1 MTTAAPRPSAPARP
15 DDSHPTTARPAAP
28 APVLLGIDLGGTKI
42 AGIAIDRQSGRTLA
56 HMRVP
61 TPRDD
66 YAGTLAAIG
75 DLAARLEQTAG
86 ITPAGI
92 APTGMLPIGIGIPG
106 AISPKTGLVKNA
118 NSLWLNDRPLDRD
131 LAAASGRAVRLAND
145 ANCLAVSEASDGAAA
160 GAGVVFAVI
169 LGTGVG
175 GGIAIQGRVH
185 HGADAI
191 AGEWGHVPMP
201 WAQPWSRTA
210 GAAPPPDADR
220 VPELPGPACYCGR
233 SGCIE
238 TLLSGPGLAG
248 DAARLRGQDE
258 SSALACRSAEAVIA
272 DARRGDEM
280 AIAAIIRWRHRL
292 GRALAMVINLLD
304 PDAIVIGGGLSQVPE
319 LMDAM
324 TRDPTPLIG
333 PWLFSDRVR
342 TPVVVARHGDDSG
355 VRGAARLWDVAR

>member
-1 MTTAAPRPSAPARP
+1 MTTAAPPPPAPDRP
-15 DDSHPTTARPAAP
+15 DDDHTTGTHATTP

-42 AGIAIDRQSGRTLA
+42 AGIAIDRVSGRTMA
-56 HMRVP
+56 HIRVP

-66 YAGTLAAIG
+66 YAGTLAAIS
-75 DLAARLEQTAG
+75 DLAMRLEQAAG
-86 ITPAGI
+86 ITSTRG
-92 APTGMLPIGIGIPG
+92 LPIGIGVPG

-118 NSLWLNDRPLDRD
+118 NSLWLNGRPLDRD
-131 LAAASGRAVRLAND
+131 LAQASGRAVRLAND

-160 GAGVVFAVI
+160 GAGVVFAAI

-185 HGADAI
+185 NGADAI
-191 AGEWGHVPMP
+191 AGEWGHCPMP
-201 WAQPWSRTA
+201 WAQPWSRAA
-210 GAAPPPDADR
+210 GAPPPPEADR
-220 VPELPGPACYCGR
+220 LPELPGPACYCGR

-238 TLLSGPGLAG
+238 TLLSGPGLAS

-258 SSALACRSAEAVIA
+258 ASALACRAAEAVIA
-272 DARRGDEM
+272 DARRGDPM
-280 AIAAIIRWRHRL
+280 AIAAIRRWRHRL
-292 GRALAMVINLLD
+292 GRAFAMIINLLD

-319 LMDAM
+319 LMDAV

-355 VRGAARLWDVAR
+355 VRGAARLWDTPR